1 MILLM
6 SDVVAWL
13 ATTIQGVSDSVLIQS
28 FLVAC
33 IGFIFTVVGAFP
45 ALAGFRAGNVI
56 TVYGMGF
63 AAGVMLSASFISLL
77 IPAIEIAGII
87 PTIIGFLIGA
97 LAVHF
102 INLML
107 PHEHFVKGFE
117 GSEKLRRKLK
127 AAWLLAFAMIIHN
140 IPEGAA
146 VGAAV
151 AESLVSGVVLALAIG
166 IQNVPEGLAIALPFI
181 STKRSLKL
189 AMGMTV
195 LSGAV
200 EPIAALG
207 ATALITIFRGLLPY
221 MLSFTAGAMIYVVS
235 HEIIPET
242 HGEKREIR
250 ATVGLLLGLILM
262 LVLDAYYD

>member
-1 MILLM
+1 ML
-6 SDVVAWL
+6 DVVAWL
-13 ATTIQGVSDSVLIQS
+13 ATTIQRVSDSVLIQS

-33 IGFIFTVVGAFP
+33 IGFIFTVVGASL
-45 ALAGFRAGNVI
+45 ALVGLRAGDVI

-63 AAGVMLSASFISLL
+63 AAGIMLSASFISLL
-77 IPAIEIAGII
+77 IPATEIGGII
-87 PTIIGFLIGA
+87 PTATGFLIGA

-102 INLML
+102 INLVL

-117 GSEKLRRKLK
+117 GSEKLRRRLK

-151 AESLVSGVVLALAIG
+151 VESLVSGVVLALAISM
-166 IQNVPEGLAIALPFI
+166 QNMPEGLAMALPFI
-181 STKRSLKL
+181 STKKSLKI
-189 AMGMTV
+189 AMGVTA
-195 LSGAV
+195 LSGAI
-200 EPIAALG
+200 EPIAAVG
-207 ATALITIFRGLLPY
+207 ATALITVFRGLLPY
-221 MLSFTAGAMIYVVS
+221 MLSFAAGAMVYVVS

-242 HGEKREIR
+242 HSEKREIR